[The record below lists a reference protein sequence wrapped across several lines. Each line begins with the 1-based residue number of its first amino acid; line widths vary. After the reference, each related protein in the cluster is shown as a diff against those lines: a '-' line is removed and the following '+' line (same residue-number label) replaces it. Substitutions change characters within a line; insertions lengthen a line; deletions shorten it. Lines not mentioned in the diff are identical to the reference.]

1 MLQIVFNE
9 ISAAEISQLNTLQ
22 QLDLLDEFK
31 VTPADL
37 SQIDKGTG
45 NPQFG
50 VLNREGAKKLYRFR
64 AKDYRI
70 YFTATDTEV
79 KVLRVLNK
87 NTFKDFL
94 LRNNLP
100 GTEDEA
106 LSNSKTFWKLIDEAK
121 SARSV

>member
-50 VLNREGAKKLYRFR
+50 VLNREGGKKLYRFR